1 MPCVSTGAAGSLAG
15 RELAEKEARPPG
27 KLMLAH
33 YTQRASEGGLIIYE
47 ATAISITGRGW
58 FGAPGMF
65 RKHSHV

>member
-1 MPCVSTGAAGSLAG
+1 MPCVSTAAGSLAG
-15 RELAEKEARPPG
+15 SWRKKKRGPR
-27 KLMLAH
+27 KLMLAY